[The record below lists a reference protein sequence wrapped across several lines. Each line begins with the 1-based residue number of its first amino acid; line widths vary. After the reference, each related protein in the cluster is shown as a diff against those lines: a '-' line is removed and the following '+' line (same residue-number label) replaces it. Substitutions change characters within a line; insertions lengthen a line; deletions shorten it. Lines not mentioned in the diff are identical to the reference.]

1 MVVTAF
7 HARCELFYGNC
18 TLSLSTEKKKIF
30 LLIKFTSN
38 FRQKVYTMAK

>member
-18 TLSLSTEKKKIF
+18 TLSLSTEKKNI
-30 LLIKFTSN
+30 SAN
-38 FRQKVYTMAK
+38 